1 MLSWMVDFCK
11 NGWVDRGDLTFLS
24 SSFLKTERL
33 FGWVVDNMCE
43 SVWGN
48 SWETCVKVSTCGG
61 FYELLHKFWGKVWV
75 IRRIGGKFYGWICT
89 VNYPCFYG
97 SFAHFPQS
105 LLLQLLNI

>member
-61 FYELLHKFWGKVWV
+61 FYELLHKSLGYSQDWWKVLRVDLHSKLPLFLW
-75 IRRIGGKFYGWICT
+75 
-89 VNYPCFYG
+89 
-97 SFAHFPQS
+97 
-105 LLLQLLNI
+105 